1 MGRITDWIARRN
13 IIALDSSIFIY
24 HLEEHPSYASF
35 THEILSGIEFGHW
48 NGVTSVITLMEIG
61 VKPIS
66 VGRDDIARKYEALLV
81 NFPNLVIC
89 DIDRDVARKAALLR
103 AQYRVRPPDA
113 LHLATAIVNRSQ
125 AFITNDRQ
133 LTRFNSLIPVLV
145 LDDMIDK
152 SK

>member
-35 THEILSGIEFGHW
+35 THEILSGIEFGQW

-89 DIDRDVARKAALLR
+89 DIDRDVARKAAFLR

-113 LHLATAIVNRSQ
+113 LHLATAIVNREPGFHNERQ
-125 AFITNDRQ
+125 AVD
-133 LTRFNSLIPVLV
+133 SV
-145 LDDMIDK
+145 
-152 SK
+152 